1 MTIIGK
7 AIVVETAKTKELKEA
22 VVETAK
28 ATKEPTKAEIAAKL
42 TELGI
47 EFDEKSTK
55 AQLLELLPKTE
66 ETEEE

>member
-7 AIVVETAKTKELKEA
+7 AIVVETAK
-22 VVETAK
+22 V
-28 ATKEPTKAEIAAKL
+28 KEPTKAEISAKL

-47 EFDEKSTK
+47 EFDKKATK
-55 AQLLELLPKTE
+55 AQLIELLPNVE

>member
-7 AIVVETAKTKELKEA
+7 AMPVENVKAKEVKESS
-22 VVETAK
+22 VENVK

-47 EFDEKSTK
+47 KFDKSATK
-55 AQLLELLPKTE
+55 AQLIELLPNAE

>member
-7 AIVVETAKTKELKEA
+7 AIVVEAAKVEEPKEVKVEA
-22 VVETAK
+22 AKVE
-28 ATKEPTKAEIAAKL
+28 EPTKAEIVAQL

-47 EFDEKSTK
+47 EFDKKATK
-55 AQLLELLPKTE
+55 TQLIELLPNIE